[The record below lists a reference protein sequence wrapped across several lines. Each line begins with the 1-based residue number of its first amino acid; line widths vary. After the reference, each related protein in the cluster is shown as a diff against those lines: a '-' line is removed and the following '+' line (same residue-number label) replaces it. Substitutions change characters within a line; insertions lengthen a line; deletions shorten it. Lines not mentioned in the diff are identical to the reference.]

1 MSPICRYGK
10 TSKAEEKNEPLKFTG
25 DHKKAPNPKSDMGH
39 IKKTEANPIMKPPRQ
54 GIAPEVYISKMTYLH
69 MDAHETDILE

>member
-1 MSPICRYGK
+1 
-10 TSKAEEKNEPLKFTG
+10 
-25 DHKKAPNPKSDMGH
+25 MGH